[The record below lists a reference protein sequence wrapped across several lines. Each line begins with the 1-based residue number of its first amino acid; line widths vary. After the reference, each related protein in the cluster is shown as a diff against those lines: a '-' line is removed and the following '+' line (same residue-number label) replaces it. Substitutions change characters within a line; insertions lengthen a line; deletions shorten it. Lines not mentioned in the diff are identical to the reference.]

1 MGVYFGGLHERPL
14 GGAVISLPWFLETPH
29 PISSVAD
36 TAASNPVLGAIGQ
49 GLSGLTKLTKL
60 ISPLGVTKINR
71 QEKGTLNHC
80 PRYRVLEHRY
90 ALVCA

>member
-1 MGVYFGGLHERPL
+1 MGVYFGGFHERLL

-80 PRYRVLEHRY
+80 PRYRVLEHR
-90 ALVCA
+90 